1 LPRDIHSPGLL
12 YLKRRHRL
20 LYASSDKPIRLKEDE
35 RNSPELIDSSLFT
48 TNRCAFCRAEAWQL

>member
-1 LPRDIHSPGLL
+1 LL